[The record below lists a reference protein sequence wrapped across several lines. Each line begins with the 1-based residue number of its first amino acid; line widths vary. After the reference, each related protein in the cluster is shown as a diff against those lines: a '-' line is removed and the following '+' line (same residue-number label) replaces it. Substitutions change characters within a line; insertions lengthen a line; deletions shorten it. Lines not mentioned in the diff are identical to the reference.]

1 MRKLAKHWSKI
12 ATALG
17 VMCLFLVLG
26 ACGSSGGD
34 QGRAG
39 SAKSLLTPKGGVA
52 SAACIAADHSWV
64 DGVMLADIAGDKVF
78 SPKSDEDRVISECSN
93 LSGEQFVNLT
103 SSYVWTTYGEAAGE
117 AFDKGAGLPD
127 SGV

>member
-1 MRKLAKHWSKI
+1 MRKIAQHWSKI

-26 ACGSSGGD
+26 ACGTSGGE
-34 QGRAG
+34 QGH
-39 SAKSLLTPKGGVA
+39 SVPAKALLTPKGVA
-52 SAACIAADHSWV
+52 STACVAADHSWV
-64 DGVMLADIAGDKVF
+64 DGVMLATIAGDKVF
-78 SPKSDEDRVISECSN
+78 SPKSDEDKVLAECSN
-93 LSGEQFVNLT
+93 LTSEQFVSMT

-117 AFDKGAGLPD
+117 AFDKGAGIPD